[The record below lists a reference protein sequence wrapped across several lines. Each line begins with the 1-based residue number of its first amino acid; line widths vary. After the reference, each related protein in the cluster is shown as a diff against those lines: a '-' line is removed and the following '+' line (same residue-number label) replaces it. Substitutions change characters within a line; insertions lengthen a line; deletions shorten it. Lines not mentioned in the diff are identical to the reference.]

1 MKILVLG
8 GGGFIGSHMINKLK
22 SLGHYVC
29 GVDIK
34 QSNFLPNIADNFI
47 IANLTDKRSFN
58 NIPLD
63 DYDEI
68 YQFAADMGGAEY
80 VFTGQYDATILSTN
94 AQINI
99 NVLDYAVKKKIKKI
113 FFSSSAC
120 IYPSFNQ
127 TDPLN
132 PNCKE
137 SSAYPALPDSEYG
150 WEKLFS
156 ERLYQSYQKNF
167 DIQIRIARYHNI
179 YGPYSDWT
187 GGREKAPAALCRKV
201 LVANHGDYIDIFGS
215 GDQTRSFL
223 YIDDCIK
230 GSLLLMESDY
240 SLPINIGS
248 SELIS
253 IKNLVNLISNIE
265 NKEIKTKSITGPTGV
280 NGRCSDN
287 ALIQQILHWTP
298 SISLEEGI
306 KKTYKWIQSQIE
318 K

>member
-58 NIPLD
+58 NIPHD